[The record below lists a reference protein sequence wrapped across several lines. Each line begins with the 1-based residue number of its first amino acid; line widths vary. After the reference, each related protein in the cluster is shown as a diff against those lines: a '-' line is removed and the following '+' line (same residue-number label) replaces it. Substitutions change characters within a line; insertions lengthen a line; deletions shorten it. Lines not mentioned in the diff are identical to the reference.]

1 MERGDKGLLLED
13 KRKYSKSCL
22 FWHSEIPQNSY
33 IQERLQS
40 KKLEANI
47 TAKMLLKNLRGP
59 DFQIYSWKIEGDEVI
74 KQAV

>member
-47 TAKMLLKNLRGP
+47 TAKMLLKKP
-59 DFQIYSWKIEGDEVI
+59 
-74 KQAV
+74 QAGTFGAQTFKSTVGK